1 MKAKGKKITIPSS
14 KHMCWHYVLHSTPI
28 QDFAVFFFLFFYW
41 RGDYGRM
48 VRDTVFFTS
57 KLEEGAMSQECRQYL
72 KAGKDKEMES
82 LLESPKRTQPVIS
95 VLDF

>member
-1 MKAKGKKITIPSS
+1 MLLNICVGTTYYILLQYKI
-14 KHMCWHYVLHSTPI
+14 LLG
-28 QDFAVFFFLFFYW
+28 FFFLNW
-41 RGDYGRM
+41 KCDYGRM
-48 VRDTVFFTS
+48 VRDTIFLTL

-95 VLDF
+95 VLHF